1 MSMATS
7 TVTIDLLNWAEGL
20 AEMRASMA
28 RILREEAEADADP
41 RVSRKLV
48 AIAAR
53 FEAGQ

>member
-1 MSMATS
+1 MATS

-48 AIAAR
+48 EIAAR